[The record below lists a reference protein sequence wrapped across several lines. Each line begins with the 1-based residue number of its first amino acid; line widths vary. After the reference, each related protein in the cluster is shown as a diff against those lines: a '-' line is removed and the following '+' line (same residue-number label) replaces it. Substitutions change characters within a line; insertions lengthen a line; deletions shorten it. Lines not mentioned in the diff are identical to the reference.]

1 MKWATEELITM
12 GGVTKVI
19 GSPHAMTTDT
29 HKNYIISLYQQKS
42 TRCGKKG
49 KKKVS
54 SK

>member
-29 HKNYIISLYQQKS
+29 HKNYIIQKLFNVGQTELHS
-42 TRCGKKG
+42 WGDC
-49 KKKVS
+49 KVD
-54 SK
+54 